1 MRFDAVVVGM
11 GPGGEHAA
19 YRLLGAGKNVAV
31 VERELIGG
39 ECSYWACIPSK
50 SLLRPPEARS
60 EAKRAAGVAEPSMSW
75 GEVAA
80 YRDFMVRN
88 YDDSNQIK
96 GYEEQGATVFK
107 GAGRLAGRAS
117 GSERRGRAARVVVEV
132 GDDRIEADEILLAT
146 GSDPV
151 IPDIEGINDVEL
163 WTNREATALKDIPA
177 SSVIIGGGPVGLE
190 LAQMLSRFGSKVSV
204 VQRSDRL
211 LNRETAEVS
220 KLLAGYAAEDDID
233 VHAGAQVVRARRDGG
248 MSVVELDNGT
258 ELRGDVIIAATGRRP
273 RVAELGLETIG
284 VKAEQGVPIDDKCR
298 VTDGV
303 WALGDVTGVS
313 LFTHVAKY
321 QGRVIAHNILGRERV
336 ADYRAIPRVV
346 FCDPEVATVGLSE
359 EEARARNIDVAA
371 ASIDLAAQIARP
383 ITFEENPRGHLG
395 VVADRASRTLVG
407 AWAVAPL
414 ASEWIH
420 EAVLA
425 IRARVPIDV
434 VLDTVAQ
441 FPTYAEGYLLA
452 LEELDL

>member
-19 YRLLGAGKNVAV
+19 YRLLGAGRNVAV

-50 SLLRPPEARS
+50 TLIRPPEARS
-60 EAKRAAGVAEPSMSW
+60 EAKRAAGVAEPSISW
-75 GEVAA
+75 DEAAA

-107 GAGRLAGRAS
+107 GAGRLAGP
-117 GSERRGRAARVVVEV
+117 GVVEV
-132 GDDRIEADEILLAT
+132 GDERIEADEILLAT
-146 GSDPV
+146 GSDSV
-151 IPDIEGINDVEL
+151 IPEIEGINDVEL

-190 LAQMLSRFGSKVSV
+190 LAQMLARFGSKVSL

-220 KLLAGYAAEDDID
+220 KVLGGYAAEDDIE
-233 VHAGAQVVRARRDGG
+233 VHMGAEAVRARRDGST
-248 MSVVELDNGT
+248 SVIELGDGT
-258 ELRGDVIIAATGRRP
+258 ELRGDVVIAASGRRP
-273 RVAELGLETIG
+273 RVANLGLETIG
-284 VKAEQGVPIDDKCR
+284 VEAKSGIPIDESCR

-313 LFTHVAKY
+313 MFTHVAKY

-346 FCDPEVATVGLSE
+346 FCDPEVATVGLTV
-359 EEARARNIDVAA
+359 EEARARNIDVAT

-383 ITFEENPRGHLG
+383 ITYEQNPRGHLG
-395 VVADRASRTLVG
+395 VIADRTTGSLVG

-414 ASEWIH
+414 ASEWIN

-452 LEELDL
+452 LEKLDL

>member
-1 MRFDAVVVGM
+1 MRFDAVVVGL

-50 SLLRPPEARS
+50 TLIRPPEARS
-60 EAKRAAGVAEPSMSW
+60 EAKRAAGIAEPSLDW
-75 GEVAA
+75 PDVAA

-88 YDDSNQIK
+88 YDDSSQVKI
-96 GYEEQGATVFK
+96 YEEMGATVFK
-107 GAGRLAGRAS
+107 GAGRLAG
-117 GSERRGRAARVVVEV
+117 GGVVEV
-132 GDDRIEADEILLAT
+132 GDERIEADDILLGT

-151 IPDIEGINDVEL
+151 IPEIEGINEIEL
-163 WTNREATALKDIPA
+163 WTNREATALKDIPDSA
-177 SSVIIGGGPVGLE
+177 VIIGGGPVGLE
-190 LAQMLSRFGSKVSV
+190 LAQMLARFGSKVSL
-204 VQRSDRL
+204 VQRPDRL
-211 LNRETAEVS
+211 LNRETAEIS
-220 KLLAGYAAEDDID
+220 KLLAGYVAEDDID
-233 VHAGAQVVRARRDGG
+233 VHTGVEVARTRREGG
-248 MSVVELDNGT
+248 TSVAVLKDGT
-258 ELRGDVIIAATGRRP
+258 ELRGDVIVAATGRRP

-284 VKAEQGVPIDDKCR
+284 VKAEYGVPIDERCR
-298 VTDGV
+298 VADGV

-321 QGRVIAHNILGRERV
+321 QGRVIAHNILGRDRV

-359 EEARARNIDVAA
+359 EDARSKGVDVVA
-371 ASIDLAAQIARP
+371 ASIDLAAVLARP
-383 ITFEENPRGHLG
+383 ITYEQDPRGHLG
-395 VVADRASRTLVG
+395 VVADRATKTLVG

-425 IRARVPIDV
+425 IRARIPIDV
-434 VLDTVAQ
+434 LMDTVAQ
-441 FPTYAEGYLLA
+441 FPTYSEGYLLA
-452 LEELDL
+452 LEKLEL